1 MFTEDGFKRA
11 LERSQ
16 TIFDELSA
24 EPLFG
29 KQAASDITVLLDE
42 KSINKEIMILAAE
55 ISTLDPKENK
65 DIIDAKTKKLEGLR
79 GIVDVL
85 YADDMSRDAT
95 AHFNECKA
103 NDFKTDGCEIYWD
116 RINTPIS
123 GIYVDLEN

>member
-1 MFTEDGFKRA
+1 MK
-11 LERSQ
+11 
-16 TIFDELSA
+16 
-24 EPLFG
+24 
-29 KQAASDITVLLDE
+29 
-42 KSINKEIMILAAE
+42 KSRNLRQVGYSMILVSASLLA
-55 ISTLDPKENK
+55 IL
-65 DIIDAKTKKLEGLR
+65 IIGLAI
-79 GIVDVL
+79 GEDVL